1 MKKTCLVKSLGATI
15 AEFAIIIPV
24 LLVLIAALIE
34 LSHYF
39 IARSVLTA
47 GVEQAANMAAF
58 EDGLNAAG
66 FNGLSNNDAEKRV
79 LERALERAAVN
90 FHTGIVD
97 ALTPGTSAPGYIPP
111 TANGKVVTNIQL
123 QIGEENF
130 IGEFNDGDSENVD
143 LNVWMHE
150 NPIVITM
157 EASFPSL
164 FSGLGLIEDWKI
176 VVRSAAFRERP
187 QQNSIARLI
196 DCQGNEINAD
206 MNVPAFC
213 PCIFAAS
220 DPHAYSDNSGQC
232 GCIPPFVPNDSV
244 NPNGLLDE
252 GEICTCPSGTSPAED
267 SGCACDETICTD
279 AGLLPDPNSPFP
291 GCGCRCPDGLLP
303 NASPVTNLSD
313 CGCNIGGYE
322 PPLFQQGPEGA
333 CICDPGGWNS
343 HGLGCSAPGQ
353 QWVSTSPPGMSCE
366 CECSDYA
373 LYHSEVCA
381 NNDASLRQGVSG
393 ACICVCDLEA
403 YQTEVCDLQ
412 EDSQH
417 KQAVKNG
424 FYCGCSCDVELFAQE
439 QCNGANENAVLL
451 NDGSCE
457 CQCAINEATCQE
469 EGKVFD
475 SANCACVSLDEC
487 GSEGV
492 ECECTP
498 NAYACDQ
505 PDHVVLSDCQCGP
518 CESPNGTPHSLWIPN
533 ADGSACVCDHDALQ
547 DYCFNQN
554 RLVSDSGECTCI
566 DCPSGFTFDAGQCV
580 CNQNAAT
587 CLPPRIPINNG
598 EICDCQCQLSCHLT
612 MILNQEDCE
621 CQCPDGQTFVPNGCG
636 GEDCCRNSDCD
647 DCTWDPDSG
656 RWIVLE

>member
-39 IARSVLTA
+39 IARSVLKA
-47 GVEQAANMAAF
+47 GVEQAANMPAF

-291 GCGCRCPDGLLP
+291 SCGCRCPDGLLP

-322 PPLFQQGPEGA
+322 PPLFQQG
-333 CICDPGGWNS
+333 
-343 HGLGCSAPGQ
+343 L
-353 QWVSTSPPGMSCE
+353 
-366 CECSDYA
+366 
-373 LYHSEVCA
+373 
-381 NNDASLRQGVSG
+381 
-393 ACICVCDLEA
+393 
-403 YQTEVCDLQ
+403 
-412 EDSQH
+412 
-417 KQAVKNG
+417 
-424 FYCGCSCDVELFAQE
+424 VE
-439 QCNGANENAVLL
+439 
-451 NDGSCE
+451 
-457 CQCAINEATCQE
+457 
-469 EGKVFD
+469 KV
-475 SANCACVSLDEC
+475 
-487 GSEGV
+487 
-492 ECECTP
+492 
-498 NAYACDQ
+498 
-505 PDHVVLSDCQCGP
+505 
-518 CESPNGTPHSLWIPN
+518 
-533 ADGSACVCDHDALQ
+533 
-547 DYCFNQN
+547 
-554 RLVSDSGECTCI
+554 
-566 DCPSGFTFDAGQCV
+566 
-580 CNQNAAT
+580 
-587 CLPPRIPINNG
+587 
-598 EICDCQCQLSCHLT
+598 
-612 MILNQEDCE
+612 
-621 CQCPDGQTFVPNGCG
+621 
-636 GEDCCRNSDCD
+636 
-647 DCTWDPDSG
+647 
-656 RWIVLE
+656 